1 LLRLTAVSDNAAMQA
16 AHRRGI
22 AVIGPAISGGVL
34 LRCYNSAMSK
44 PVTRDQLCKEI
55 LRLGGS
61 KCTLRR
67 DWIIYLK
74 LAGLGIMNYRMD
86 GLTSYGQQIY
96 FKLLRGEEC
105 PEVR

>member
-1 LLRLTAVSDNAAMQA
+1 M
-16 AHRRGI
+16 GE
-22 AVIGPAISGGVL
+22 
-34 LRCYNSAMSK
+34 

-61 KCTLRR
+61 NCTLRR
-67 DWIIYLK
+67 DWIIYIK
-74 LAGLGIMNYRMD
+74 LVDLGIMNYTFD
-86 GLTSYGQQIY
+86 GLTPYGQQIY